1 MPDGFR
7 SPGPVLVLLL
17 LPLMACGEDPAGI
30 GPALARTCGARGV
43 LHAGAI
49 GSERWGPE
57 GNPHAVVDTLRVT
70 DVLTIEP
77 GVEVC
82 VEPGTPILTC
92 SEGSAIEARGTAE
105 APIVFTA
112 GDPAEPWGGIFG
124 CSSSDGGSLPA
135 AVSVFSHVRIEHA
148 AYGVLVG
155 GSRIDHVHFRQ
166 IGCTAASTS
175 HIAYSRVDT
184 AGIKGCPAVLMGGAA
199 SQGGIDRFEETTIV
213 GSGGIGLQFVGYGL
227 TTSGAVPGS
236 VALLGGRIEGS
247 RGTGL
252 HFDYIA
258 YKNGHVSEARP
269 LRITGGAGIP
279 VRAHLGVVAQVWP
292 TAADQDSLRGN
303 AADSVVV
310 WSGKVT
316 TPVVV
321 GGGITMKVIS
331 HFFFT
336 NQTSIESEDGLRIE
350 PGGELVL
357 ETILWVRGPL
367 LAEGTPDDPVRIS
380 GHILALSCTGTSP
393 DFECDFP
400 TRLTNARLEDV
411 HLSGYGRSMVLQDIT
426 ARNSVVEVGAGSTL
440 THAVFED
447 APRFG
452 LEVGSDVLVSDCA
465 IRRSGKAGIVVRQA
479 TIVERSGKWDWE
491 GSTGVTIHDCALE
504 DNGGPGVRNL
514 ADDEVDARFNWWGD
528 PAGPLGPAGDGVE
541 GAVDFSEY
549 RTAPPA

>member
-7 SPGPVLVLLL
+7 STGPVLVLLL

-30 GPALARTCGARGV
+30 DPALARTCGARGV
-43 LHAGAI
+43 LHAGEI

-82 VEPGTPILTC
+82 VEPGTPIFTC
-92 SEGSAIEARGTAE
+92 RGGSAIVARGTAE

-112 GDPAEPWGGIFG
+112 GDPAEPWGGILG
-124 CSSSDGGSLPA
+124 GACSSSDGGSLPA

-155 GSRIDHVHFRQ
+155 ARIEHVHFRQ

-213 GSGGIGLQFVGYGL
+213 GSGGIGLKFVSYGL
-227 TTSGAVPGS
+227 ITTSGAVPGS

-252 HFDYIA
+252 HFDHLA
-258 YKNGHVSEARP
+258 YKYGHVSEARP

-279 VRAHLGVVAQVWP
+279 VRAPLGVVAQVWP

-310 WSGKVT
+310 WFHKVT

-321 GGGITMKVIS
+321 GRGITMKVIF
-331 HFFFT
+331 HFFFP
-336 NQTSIESEDGLRIE
+336 QTSIESEDGLRIE

-357 ETILWVRGPL
+357 EDILWVRGPL

-380 GHILALSCTGTSP
+380 GSILALGCTGTSP
-393 DFECDFP
+393 DFDCDFP
-400 TRLTNARLEDV
+400 TRLRNARLEDV
-411 HLSGYGRSMVLQDIT
+411 HLSGLGRSMVLQDIT
-426 ARNSVVEVGAGSTL
+426 ARNSNVEVGEQAGFGAGSTL
-440 THAVFED
+440 TNAVFED
-447 APRFG
+447 APYDA
-452 LEVGSDVLVSDCA
+452 LEVASGVLISGCA
-465 IRRSGKAGIVVRQA
+465 VRRSGSAGIVVR
-479 TIVERSGKWDWE
+479 E

-541 GAVDFSEY
+541 GAVDFSEH